1 MGEGFQRLG
10 FPDGDSL
17 YARLS
22 TRPIDQAPFVAADER
37 LGTERLR
44 SDVLAGGY
52 RLGEPPSVPLA
63 VIAAAGPLV
72 AEAVTAAQ
80 LLADEEVPVVVL
92 DVTSSDRLYRGWRD
106 ELRRA
111 GRDARPAQPAHH
123 VADLF
128 RPEERRLPIV
138 TVHDAAS
145 HHLAWLGSVFGAP
158 TVPVGVDEFGQS
170 GTIAALYEHFDLLPE
185 QIANSVLVALAA

>member
-1 MGEGFQRLG
+1 M
-10 FPDGDSL
+10 
-17 YARLS
+17 
-22 TRPIDQAPFVAADER
+22 
-37 LGTERLR
+37 
-44 SDVLAGGY
+44 
-52 RLGEPPSVPLA
+52 
-63 VIAAAGPLV
+63 
-72 AEAVTAAQ
+72 
-80 LLADEEVPVVVL
+80 VVL